1 MNGDL
6 VAVAILGKPRGNRG
20 ELTAVSL
27 SSNPERFSELKDVI
41 LWGKDGTAL
50 DRAVENVWWH
60 QGVLIFKFAGVDSIS
75 DAEKLNGCE
84 VRIPASERITLEPG
98 AYFDSDL
105 IGCRVHDRITG
116 REIGTVAALQDAGG
130 PGLLELQDGTLIPFA
145 RGICVSIDIEKR
157 MILVDLPEGLLE
169 LNLP

>member
-1 MNGDL
+1 MNGDT

-20 ELTAVSL
+20 ELTAISL
-27 SSNPERFSELKDVI
+27 SSNPERFSELKNVT
-41 LWGKDGTAL
+41 LCGKDGTAL
-50 DRAVENVWWH
+50 DYAVENVWWH
-60 QGVLIFKFAGVDSIS
+60 QSVLIFKFTGVDSIS

-84 VRIPASERITLEPG
+84 VRISASERVTLEPG

-105 IGCRVHDRITG
+105 IGCRVRERATG
-116 REIGTVAALQDAGG
+116 NELGTVAVLQDAGG

-157 MILVDLPEGLLE
+157 EILVDLPEGLLE
-169 LNLP
+169 LNRP